1 MSSRWQHTTV
11 CCVRHD
17 GAVAMASDGQVSLE
31 HTIQK
36 AGARKVRRLY
46 EGKVLAGFAGSS
58 ADGLAL
64 FGRFDGKLQEY
75 HGNLR
80 RAAVELAKE
89 WRMDRSLRHL
99 QALLIVADA
108 EASILLSGTG
118 DVIEPDDG
126 ILTIGSGGPLALAAA
141 RVLMRH
147 TDLDAGG
154 IAREALSIA
163 SEIDIYTNDRI
174 TVEVLPGEAGDDQ
187 TGGAD

>member
-1 MSSRWQHTTV
+1 
-11 CCVRHD
+11 
-17 GAVAMASDGQVSLE
+17 MASDGQVSLE

-46 EGKVLAGFAGSS
+46 DGKVLAGFAGSS

-64 FGRFDGKLQEY
+64 FSRFDGKLQEY
-75 HGNLR
+75 QGNLR

-108 EASILLSGTG
+108 EVSILLSGTG

-126 ILTIGSGGPLALAAA
+126 ILTIGSGGPIALAAA

-147 TDLDAGG
+147 TELDAEGV
-154 IAREALSIA
+154 AREALAIA
-163 SEIDIYTNDRI
+163 SEIDIYTNDQI
-174 TVEVLPGEAGDDQ
+174 TVEVLAGHGDD
-187 TGGAD
+187 D